1 MRSSR
6 LPPGGSNVFQDIK
19 RQRAEAAREG
29 IKILDLS
36 IGQPRGPALPTAR
49 DLCSEFV
56 MNEGQFIHEYQD
68 NSVNNY
74 PFFAQ
79 SFVQHH
85 VKTKLDGRDD
95 LAFLPIPGM
104 KPMLPL
110 AILACGLDTN
120 VRVRGMT
127 APGYPVPKIWAQDY
141 LGRQYNALETNP
153 ANDFLFDPESIGGAD
168 LVMMN
173 FPHNPT
179 GQIATEDYLMAVCA
193 YCERHNIRLWNDAAY
208 TIIASEDH
216 VSLTDV
222 ALRFPDLSWAEAFSA
237 SKATNFCG
245 WRVGA
250 IVGSPDFVGD
260 ITTIK
265 GNTDSGGFAPAFI
278 GVDAAFRYEM
288 DKIDAVSDAYANRLK
303 LLRDVAE
310 KNGMKLAAVPKAGFF
325 SLWHTPQEAFG
336 QQIKDAAVFNALM
349 IAKTGIVG
357 VPFGS
362 YIRYAVVGDVEAMLP
377 GLEDGFASMLCDH
390 HQT

>member
-1 MRSSR
+1 
-6 LPPGGSNVFQDIK
+6 
-19 RQRAEAAREG
+19 
-29 IKILDLS
+29 
-36 IGQPRGPALPTAR
+36 
-49 DLCSEFV
+49 
-56 MNEGQFIHEYQD
+56 MNEGQFVHEYQD
-68 NSVNNY
+68 NSVNNF
-74 PFFAQ
+74 PDFAKD
-79 SFVQHH
+79 FVQHH
-85 VKTKLDGRDD
+85 VRTRLGDRSDVS
-95 LAFLPIPGM
+95 FLPIPGM

-110 AILACGLDTN
+110 AILACGLNTN

-127 APGYPVPKIWAQDY
+127 SPGYPVPKIWAQDY
-141 LGRQYNALETNP
+141 LGRQYSALETDP
-153 ANDFLFDPESIGGAD
+153 ANDFLFDPQSIGEVD

-179 GQIATEDYLMAVCA
+179 GQISTEEYLMSICS
-193 YCERHNIRLWNDAAY
+193 YCERYNIRLWNDAAY

-216 VSLTDV
+216 VTLTDV
-222 ALRFPDLSWAEAFSA
+222 ALQFPDLSWAEAFSA

-278 GVDAAFRYEM
+278 GVDSAFRYEM
-288 DKIDAVSDAYANRLK
+288 TEIDMVSGVYAHRLR
-303 LLRDVAE
+303 LMRTVAE

-325 SLWHTPQEAFG
+325 SLWHAPEEAFG
-336 QQIKDAAVFNALM
+336 RKVKDAAEFNALM
-349 IAKTGIVG
+349 IANTGIVG
-357 VPFGS
+357 VPFGP

-377 GLEDGFASMLCDH
+377 GLEAGFAAMSSDN